1 LADSPL
7 KILFL
12 AEGQLGDSI
21 VLGPAL
27 KAMKMKYPECETSI
41 LLMHRR
47 RYHKDHEKN
56 GSDLPLIEKSNYAG
70 TAEVFLD
77 HPYADNI
84 LELDRKAL
92 RKLKGLKRLKAEMN
106 CIKYIRKQKFNAAV
120 CTFPQERFITW
131 SFFAGIK
138 KRIGEKNQKMSWLL
152 TDKPDIS
159 RKDGGVLKYFC
170 DLLSPLGVKCASYD
184 TYYEIPEKSKEFAHA
199 FFTEHGLKNNGNIIA
214 IHPGASSKGRQMP
227 PVFYTQL
234 INRLIENGYDNI
246 ILCYSEYD
254 IKYIMEVNKGLIKT
268 PLEVHTKHISELA
281 AIFKL
286 CKIAVVHNSGPR
298 HLAAAVGINTLA
310 ILQDYDDIMWKIY
323 YNDPKH
329 EIIQANSPCE
339 NCSSAGQCYGYI
351 PAGDKYGARCMN
363 SINPEDVYSRV
374 VSLLNNN

>member
-1 LADSPL
+1 MADSPL

-27 KAMKMKYPECETSI
+27 KALKMKYPDCDISI

-47 RYHKDHEKN
+47 RYLKDHEKN
-56 GSDLPLIEKSNYAG
+56 GSDVPLIEKSNYAG
-70 TAEVFLD
+70 TAEVFHH
-77 HPYADNI
+77 HPFANNI
-84 LELDRKAL
+84 FELDRKAL
-92 RKLKGLKRLKAEMN
+92 RKLKGFKRFKAELN
-106 CIKYIRKQKFNAAV
+106 CIKFLRKQKFTAAV

-170 DLLSPLGVKCASYD
+170 DLLVPLGVECSSYE
-184 TYYEIPEKSKEFAHA
+184 TYYEIPERSQEFAHV
-199 FFTEHGLKNNGNIIA
+199 FFKENGLEQKNNIIA

-227 PVFYTQL
+227 PVFYTQF
-234 INRLIENGYDNI
+234 INMLMESGYENI

-254 IKYIMEVNKGLIKT
+254 VKYINEVNVGLKRR

-298 HLAAAVGINTLA
+298 HLGAAVGIKTIAL
-310 ILQDYDDIMWKIY
+310 LQDYDDVMWKIY
-323 YNDPKH
+323 HNDPRH

-339 NCSSAGQCYGYI
+339 NCSRAGQCYGYI
-351 PAGDKYGARCMN
+351 PVGDKYGAKCIN
-363 SINPEDVYSRV
+363 SIKAEDVYSRV